1 MFASTEFWFPLKKYA
16 FQQTKPTL
24 PHIQQL
30 YWKGGGGVGG
40 GRTITIKSMKDRNN
54 LTKRQK
60 KFKDTKSFQKSVIN
74 TLLERR
80 KETDKFGTPFQILY

>member
-30 YWKGGGGVGG
+30 YWKGGGGGG
-40 GRTITIKSMKDRNN
+40 GGEQSRLDQWKTGIT
-54 LTKRQK
+54 
-60 KFKDTKSFQKSVIN
+60 
-74 TLLERR
+74 
-80 KETDKFGTPFQILY
+80 

>member
-30 YWKGGGGVGG
+30 YWKGGGGGG
-40 GRTITIKSMKDRNN
+40 GGNN
-54 LTKRQK
+54 HAPLLKQ
-60 KFKDTKSFQKSVIN
+60 SVLIDW
-74 TLLERR
+74 LI
-80 KETDKFGTPFQILY
+80 DG

>member
-30 YWKGGGGVGG
+30 YWKGGGGGG
-40 GRTITIKSMKDRNN
+40 GWTITIRSMKDWNN
-54 LTKRQK
+54 LDKAPK
-60 KFKDTKSFQKSVIN
+60 KI
-74 TLLERR
+74 
-80 KETDKFGTPFQILY
+80 

>member
-30 YWKGGGGVGG
+30 YWKGGGGGG
-40 GRTITIKSMKDRNN
+40 GGV
-54 LTKRQK
+54 K
-60 KFKDTKSFQKSVIN
+60 KHD
-74 TLLERR
+74 
-80 KETDKFGTPFQILY
+80 